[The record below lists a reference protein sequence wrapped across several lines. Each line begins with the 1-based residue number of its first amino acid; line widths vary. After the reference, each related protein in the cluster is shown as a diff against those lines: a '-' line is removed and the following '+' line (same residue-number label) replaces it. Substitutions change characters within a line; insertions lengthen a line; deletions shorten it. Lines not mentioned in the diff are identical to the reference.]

1 MSGSRIESSNISNGN
16 ANASGSTQGPAG
28 GILDFV
34 LNPLKWIFQ
43 ARQLTINPDQ
53 ETRLFLSDF
62 ERRYSD
68 VHPEFHGRSYKSAV
82 REAFR
87 ESKFLIIYLH
97 SPLHENTD
105 QFCQQVI
112 CKREVADYCNRSAVT
127 WAGSVWDTEAYELSH
142 QLRVATYPFV
152 AMLMCRSEG
161 MAEVVDRY
169 QGTIEAGSLLNRLR
183 NVMLSFQTNMNSARV
198 QQQRRRAD
206 SILREEQDRDF
217 RETEAQDRANRERR
231 EREAAESRAREE
243 EVRVQQEREA
253 AVAEEA
259 KATMQRRVEQMQ
271 AEPTTSTDVA
281 TVRFQLPN
289 GSKVTRRFEKGA
301 LIRSVYDWLEVH
313 LFSVQSETT
322 RFSISTAHPKVEL
335 KDEHLDST
343 VESVGLFPRG
353 MLYVQ
358 DLDL

>member
-1 MSGSRIESSNISNGN
+1 MSSLLTDSQRESLTLFMEISQIQDEGLCMDILQTHSFNVDNAVNAFLGGGGGGDQDDVAPTSSVQDEYQGMGVSGVGLNNRGTSSGSSGSSSSSSSRSNNNRGSSSSSGTGGTAMSGSRIASSNISNGN

-127 WAGSVWDTEAYELSH
+127 WAGSVWDTEA
-142 QLRVATYPFV
+142 
-152 AMLMCRSEG
+152 
-161 MAEVVDRY
+161 
-169 QGTIEAGSLLNRLR
+169 
-183 NVMLSFQTNMNSARV
+183 
-198 QQQRRRAD
+198 
-206 SILREEQDRDF
+206 
-217 RETEAQDRANRERR
+217 
-231 EREAAESRAREE
+231 
-243 EVRVQQEREA
+243 
-253 AVAEEA
+253 
-259 KATMQRRVEQMQ
+259 
-271 AEPTTSTDVA
+271 
-281 TVRFQLPN
+281 
-289 GSKVTRRFEKGA
+289 
-301 LIRSVYDWLEVH
+301 
-313 LFSVQSETT
+313 
-322 RFSISTAHPKVEL
+322 
-335 KDEHLDST
+335 
-343 VESVGLFPRG
+343 
-353 MLYVQ
+353 
-358 DLDL
+358 